1 MTGNLPSSIGNWKD
15 DVVDTELKSLF
26 LVGCDWKRERKSVSC
41 AWAIWQDGE
50 PTKRKMGPIN
60 PEGSSDTKGII
71 VAASPSSGASS
82 LNAAG
87 DEMALASTT
96 TITITDV
103 DFRMHVST
111 NNGAAPF
118 SPPISV
124 TASSATVGPAAQ
136 TDNASSNT
144 LPFTWTTEFSS
155 LIPSSSFFPLYLYFV

>member
-1 MTGNLPSSIGNWKD
+1 MT
-15 DVVDTELKSLF
+15 VA
-26 LVGCDWKRERKSVSC
+26 VGSVAVS
-41 AWAIWQDGE
+41 
-50 PTKRKMGPIN
+50 PYLN
-60 PEGSSDTKGII
+60 GS
-71 VAASPSSGASS
+71 SS

-96 TITITDV
+96 TIIITDV

-136 TDNASSNT
+136 TDNASSDT
-144 LPFTWTTEFSS
+144 LPST
-155 LIPSSSFFPLYLYFV
+155 